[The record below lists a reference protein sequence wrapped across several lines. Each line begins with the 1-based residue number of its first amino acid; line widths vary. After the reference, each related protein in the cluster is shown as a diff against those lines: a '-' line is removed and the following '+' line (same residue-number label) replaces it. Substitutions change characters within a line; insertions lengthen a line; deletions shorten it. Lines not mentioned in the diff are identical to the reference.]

1 MGSAG
6 KSQDP
11 SRNVIA
17 MFMSDME
24 REKAQMGVFITLE
37 PSTDPMRQEALAA
50 GFYSPE
56 HFSHE
61 YPRVQILTIKEL
73 LEGKKVQYPW
83 RSAITFEK
91 AGRKVQG
98 EQRELL

>member
-6 KSQDP
+6 ESRDLSRMLITTLRSQ
-11 SRNVIA
+11 VK
-17 MFMSDME
+17 

-61 YPRVQILTIKEL
+61 YPRIQILTIKEL
-73 LEGKKVQYPW
+73 LEGRKVQYPW
-83 RSAITFEK
+83 RSAITFKK
-91 AGRKVQG
+91 AERKVHG